1 LWELLCIL
9 FLKRNVFEKEFIIKP
24 LRGENQRLD
33 VFLSEEIKGLSR
45 SQLKGLIED
54 GGVLIDGNSRK
65 PGYRLKENELVQ
77 IKCEEKPEESVKP
90 EDIALNIVYED
101 ENILVLNKESGQV
114 VHPGAG
120 NRSHTM
126 VNALLFHFP
135 AISKIGPSGRPGI
148 VHRLDKETSG
158 VLVTAKSRQA
168 YEEIKRQ
175 FKSREVSKMYTG
187 LVWGRINDEVG
198 RISLPLGRHIRN
210 RKKISSKTNKPR
222 EAETRYT
229 VRKVYRD
236 FTLLDISP
244 ITGRTHQIRVHM
256 SASGH
261 PIVGDTK
268 YGRKTTKVICSR
280 LFLHA
285 SKLTFKH
292 PETNKLVEFSAEL
305 PQELQDFLT
314 KINKMI

>member
-1 LWELLCIL
+1 M
-9 FLKRNVFEKEFIIKP
+9 FLKRNVFEKEFLIKP
-24 LRGENQRLD
+24 SRGENQRLD
-33 VFLSEEIKGLSR
+33 VFLSEKIKRLNR

-54 GGVLIDGNSRK
+54 GGVLIDGNSKK
-65 PGYRLKENELVQ
+65 PSYRLKKNEFIQ
-77 IKCEEKPEESVKP
+77 IKWEEKAEESVKP

-101 ENILVLNKESGQV
+101 SHIVVLNKEPGQV

-120 NRSHTM
+120 NRSHTL

-135 AISKIGPSGRPGI
+135 AITKIGLSERPGI

-158 VLVTAKSRQA
+158 VMVTAISRKA
-168 YEEIKRQ
+168 YEELKRQ
-175 FKSREVSKMYTG
+175 FQSREVSKIYTG

-198 RISLPLGRHIRN
+198 RINLPLGRHIRN
-210 RKKISSKTNKPR
+210 RKKISVKTNKPR

-244 ITGRTHQIRVHM
+244 VTGRTHQIRVHM

-261 PIVGDTK
+261 PVVGDTK
-268 YGRKTTKVICSR
+268 YGRKKTKVRCSR

-305 PQELQDFLT
+305 PQELQDFLM
-314 KINKMI
+314 KINKMT

>member
-1 LWELLCIL
+1 M
-9 FLKRNVFEKEFIIKP
+9 FEKKFLIKP
-24 LRGENQRLD
+24 SRGDNQRLD
-33 VFLSEEIKGLSR
+33 VFLSEKIKDLSR
-45 SQLKGLIED
+45 SQVKGLIED
-54 GGVLIDGNSRK
+54 GRVLIDGNSRK
-65 PGYRLKENELVQ
+65 PSYRLKENEFIQ
-77 IKCEEKPEESVKP
+77 IKCEEKAEELVKP

-101 ENILVLNKESGQV
+101 AHIVVLNKESGQV

-120 NRSHTM
+120 NRSHTL

-135 AISKIGPSGRPGI
+135 SLTKIGPRERPGI

-158 VLVTAKSRQA
+158 VMVTAKSRQA
-168 YEEIKRQ
+168 YEELKRQ
-175 FKSREVSKMYTG
+175 FRSREVSKMYTG

-210 RKKISSKTNKPR
+210 RKKISVKTNKPH

-244 ITGRTHQIRVHM
+244 VTGRTHQIRVHL

-261 PIVGDTK
+261 PVVGDTK
-268 YGRKTTKVICSR
+268 YGRKKTRVRCPR

-305 PQELQDFLT
+305 PQELQDFLK
-314 KINKMI
+314 KINKMT

>member
-1 LWELLCIL
+1 L
-9 FLKRNVFEKEFIIKP
+9 FSKRNVFEKKFLIKP
-24 LRGENQRLD
+24 SRGENQRLD
-33 VFLSEEIKGLSR
+33 VFLSEKIKGLSR

-65 PGYRLKENELVQ
+65 PSYRLKENEFVQ
-77 IKCEEKPEESVKP
+77 IKYEDKAEDSVKP

-101 ENILVLNKESGQV
+101 EHIVVLNKESGQV

-120 NRSHTM
+120 NRSHTL
-126 VNALLFHFP
+126 VNALLFRFP
-135 AISKIGPSGRPGI
+135 AITKIGPSERSGI

-158 VLVTAKSRQA
+158 VIVTAKSRKA
-168 YEEIKRQ
+168 YEELKRQ
-175 FKSREVSKMYTG
+175 FRSREVSKMYIG

-198 RISLPLGRHIRN
+198 RISLPLGRHIRH
-210 RKKISSKTNKPR
+210 RKKISVKTNKPR
-222 EAETRYT
+222 ESETRYT

-244 ITGRTHQIRVHM
+244 VTGRTHQIRVHL

-261 PIVGDTK
+261 PVVGDTK
-268 YGRKTTKVICSR
+268 YGRKKTRVRCPR

-305 PQELQDFLT
+305 PQELQDFLK
-314 KINKMI
+314 KINKMT

>member
-1 LWELLCIL
+1 M
-9 FLKRNVFEKEFIIKP
+9 FLKRNVFEKEFLIKQS
-24 LRGENQRLD
+24 GGGNQRLD
-33 VFLSEEIKGLSR
+33 VFLSEKIKGLSR

-65 PGYRLKENELVQ
+65 PSYRLKENEFVQ
-77 IKCEEKPEESVKP
+77 IKYEEKAKDSIKP

-101 ENILVLNKESGQV
+101 KHIVVLNKKSGQV

-120 NRSHTM
+120 NRSHTL

-135 AISKIGPSGRPGI
+135 AISKSGPSERPGI

-158 VLVTAKSRQA
+158 VIVIAKSRQA
-168 YEEIKRQ
+168 YKELQRQ
-175 FKSREVSKMYTG
+175 FRSREVSKMYIG

-210 RKKISSKTNKPR
+210 RKKISVKTNKPR

-229 VRKVYRD
+229 IRKVYRD

-244 ITGRTHQIRVHM
+244 VTGRTHQIRVHM
-256 SASGH
+256 SATGH
-261 PIVGDTK
+261 PVVGDTK
-268 YGRKTTKVICSR
+268 YGRKKTKVRCSR

-292 PETNKLVEFSAEL
+292 PETNKLMEFSAEL
-305 PQELQDFLT
+305 PQELQDFLM
-314 KINKMI
+314 KINKMT